1 MFPPC
6 AILGAM
12 WRALCVAVLMSF
24 ALDFCDPYS
33 PGVLDFDADRLI
45 DAASSHVRA
54 HIPGTKPLMTP
65 EPVASSVVRPLQV
78 AVGMARLPI
87 INVVRVDLRPRG
99 DLLSLAPASPD
110 DH

>member
-1 MFPPC
+1 
-6 AILGAM
+6 M
-12 WRALCVAVLMSF
+12 WRVLCFAVLMSF

-54 HIPGTKPLMTP
+54 HIPVTKPLMTP
-65 EPVASSVVRPLQV
+65 EPVASPVVRPLRV
-78 AVGMARLPI
+78 AVCMALLSI

-99 DLLSLAPASPD
+99 HLLSFAPASPD